1 VSGHLAALV
10 TGAAHRLGRAMALDL
25 ARRGVA
31 VAVHYN
37 GSRDA
42 AEAVAAEARAA
53 GVVAAAL
60 RADLLDRGETA
71 TLVPAAAAA
80 LGRPLDVLVNNASIF
95 EHDTVATA
103 TWESWDRHIG
113 SNLRAPF
120 ELIQAF
126 AAQAPRAGRDPAGEP
141 LARAVVVNVIDQRV
155 RRLTPEFT
163 TYTIAKMGLWALTRT
178 AAQGL
183 APDVRV
189 NAIGPGP
196 TMQGHRQ
203 SPGHFGAQRA
213 ATVLGRG
220 ASPDEVCAALRFL
233 LDAPGVTGQL
243 ICVDGGQH
251 LAWRTPDV
259 LGVE

>member
-1 VSGHLAALV
+1 
-10 TGAAHRLGRAMALDL
+10 
-25 ARRGVA
+25 
-31 VAVHYN
+31 
-37 GSRDA
+37 
-42 AEAVAAEARAA
+42 
-53 GVVAAAL
+53 
-60 RADLLDRGETA
+60 
-71 TLVPAAAAA
+71 
-80 LGRPLDVLVNNASIF
+80 
-95 EHDTVATA
+95 
-103 TWESWDRHIG
+103 
-113 SNLRAPF
+113 
-120 ELIQAF
+120 
-126 AAQAPRAGRDPAGEP
+126 
-141 LARAVVVNVIDQRV
+141 
-155 RRLTPEFT
+155 
-163 TYTIAKMGLWALTRT
+163 
-178 AAQGL
+178 
-183 APDVRV
+183 V